1 MKKLLL
7 LATVAVST
15 SLMAAPKSID
25 ATQQL
30 GNIEIREISADQFK
44 AFNGAGIPA
53 GLNNPGPIPGGF
65 VGGGQGINGGFN
77 GGFAGGDPNQQQ
89 GGAQGGGQGGYNGG
103 GYTGGGYYNGSG
115 DRIETA
121 GRVIQTARDFVALG
135 EAIYELVQKGKPKN
149 QTEYAPISVVPR
161 DPMTKEYVD
170 VFDLEGF
177 SMPVEKNYVA
187 NITNKA
193 GGAAVTFT
201 YKVMYSY
208 GGSYNGAGK
217 YLTNVIII
225 PGSVKTQYGWDFNAT
240 MKLSGMMNHGTRAE
254 PVAGIMVTLKYQMNS
269 WSAAYERNDTIHI
282 TGNGELKSF
291 LGQ

>member
-15 SLMAAPKSID
+15 SLMAAPNIPES
-25 ATQQL
+25 QQL
-30 GNIEIREISADQFK
+30 GSIEIHEISSEQFK
-44 AFNGAGIPA
+44 KFNGAGIPA

-65 VGGGQGINGGFN
+65 IGGGINGGFT
-77 GGFAGGDPNQQQ
+77 GGDPNQPQN
-89 GGAQGGGQGGYNGG
+89 GGNNGQGGYNGG

-187 NITNKA
+187 NIKNKA
-193 GGAAVTFT
+193 GAQAVTFT

-225 PGSVKTQYGWDFNAT
+225 PGSVKTSYGWDFNAT

>member
-15 SLMAAPKSID
+15 SLMAAPNIPAS
-25 ATQQL
+25 QQL
-30 GNIEIREISADQFK
+30 GTIEIHEISSEQFK
-44 AFNGAGIPA
+44 KFNGAGIPA

-65 VGGGQGINGGFN
+65 VGGGINGGFT
-77 GGFAGGDPNQQQ
+77 GGDPNQPQN
-89 GGAQGGGQGGYNGG
+89 GGNGQGGYNGG

-187 NITNKA
+187 NIKNKA
-193 GGAAVTFT
+193 GGQAVTFT

-225 PGSVKTQYGWDFNAT
+225 PGSVKTSYGWDFNAT
-240 MKLSGMMNHGTRAE
+240 MKLSGMMNHGTRA
-254 PVAGIMVTLKYQMNS
+254 
-269 WSAAYERNDTIHI
+269 
-282 TGNGELKSF
+282 
-291 LGQ
+291 